1 MYVEKVL
8 RNMFIYN
15 VMRKVALFF
24 KCYKE
29 EHATDYQQQDSSE
42 EKEKEEVTRT
52 SDDVEL
58 DIHCTLRGFWKHR
71 KIGRQGLDKN

>member
-1 MYVEKVL
+1 MC
-8 RNMFIYN
+8 
-15 VMRKVALFF
+15 KVALFF

-71 KIGRQGLDKN
+71 KIGRQGLDKNWTLNMTR